1 MTRGHGI
8 KNFIKL
14 GCGIGNFF
22 TCGHGVGNFFT
33 REQSIGNFQHQK
45 LIKPKDF
52 RNNEFE
58 LETQEQKPKNLR
70 TKELIFGLNYHPKTE
85 NLKYDPK

>member
-1 MTRGHGI
+1 MDLYLGIFMTRGHGI

-22 TCGHGVGNFFT
+22 TRG
-33 REQSIGNFQHQK
+33 RSIGNFQHQK

-58 LETQEQKPKNLR
+58 LETREQKPKNLR
-70 TKELIFGLNYHPKTE
+70 TKE
-85 NLKYDPK
+85 